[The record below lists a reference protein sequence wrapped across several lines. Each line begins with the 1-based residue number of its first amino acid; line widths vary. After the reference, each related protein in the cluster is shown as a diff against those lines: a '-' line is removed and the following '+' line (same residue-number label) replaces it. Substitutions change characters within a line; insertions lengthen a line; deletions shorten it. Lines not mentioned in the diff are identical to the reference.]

1 MGGGGL
7 SRRRFLSGAA
17 GGALAAAVAP
27 TLRSAPGALAAE
39 GPLRRAHTPVKLGIA
54 SYSLRELPRAQA
66 VEAIQSLGTPYVNI
80 KSMHLPYEAS
90 PEALAAGRREFED
103 AGLEIVGGGTIY
115 LQEED
120 DAHIRRHFE
129 YARACGMPLMVI
141 GPTVATLPRI
151 ERFVREYDIKVAI
164 HNHGPEDPHFPGP
177 QDALPVIE
185 DMDPRVGVCVD
196 AGHTA
201 RTGIDV
207 ADAVAMAGE
216 RLLDMHMKDLA
227 DLSDRESQCIVG
239 QGAMPV
245 ARIFRELER
254 MDYQGYVN
262 LEFEIDA
269 ADPVPGMARS
279 MDFMRGVL
287 AGLHTE

>member
-1 MGGGGL
+1 MGAAGL
-7 SRRRFLSGAA
+7 SRRQFLGAA
-17 GGALAAAVAP
+17 TGGLLVGAIAPPLFGEPGAHNAAAP
-27 TLRSAPGALAAE
+27 LYGAHA
-39 GPLRRAHTPVKLGIA
+39 PVKLGIA

-66 VEAIQSLGTPYVNI
+66 VEAIRSLGTSYVNI
-80 KSMHLPYEAS
+80 KSVHLPYEVS
-90 PEALAAGRREFED
+90 PQELAAGRREFED

-115 LQEED
+115 LQDED
-120 DAHIRRHFE
+120 DDHIRRHFE
-129 YARACGMPLMVI
+129 YARLCGMPLMVI
-141 GPTVATLPRI
+141 GPTAATLPRI

-177 QDALPVIE
+177 QDALPVIR
-185 DMDPRVGVCVD
+185 DMDPRIGVCVD

-207 ADAVAMAGE
+207 AEAVAMAGE

-227 DLSDRESQCIVG
+227 DLSARESQCIVG

-245 ARIFRELER
+245 ARIFREVER

-262 LEFEIDA
+262 LEYEIDA
-269 ADPVPGMARS
+269 ANPVPGMKQSFAY
-279 MDFMRGVL
+279 MRGVL
-287 AGLHTE
+287 AGLHA